1 MPRCWRSADRRQGSW
16 PEASGGDPL
25 VLFEATFLSLCR
37 VDVDFKVDGVRTHCF
52 AFDIGAISMPSMIM
66 WDGLRLVLHYWLSD
80 IVFLG

>member
-1 MPRCWRSADRRQGSW
+1 
-16 PEASGGDPL
+16 
-25 VLFEATFLSLCR
+25 

-52 AFDIGAISMPSMIM
+52 AFDIGAISTPSMIM